1 MTDENK
7 KEDGQVGEEFEFDIG
22 KSEVG
27 EPAIGRK
34 NPGTETNIIGES
46 KKEDSSQKDQKSP
59 YKRKWPYYVAT
70 GIVGLIIGGAG
81 GFFGGKYFEKHYV
94 EKSIEN
100 YSTKLN
106 SCNENLTA
114 CNECVKKF
122 EGYEQDLETV
132 YNCINYLNSGQ
143 LDEARSCFEGL
154 KKKYAD
160 KTGEQK

>member
-27 EPAIGRK
+27 EPVIGRK

-59 YKRKWPYYVAT
+59 YKRKWPYYVTT
-70 GIVGLIIGGAG
+70 GLVGLIIGGAG

-94 EKSIEN
+94 EKTKIEKI
-100 YSTKLN
+100 STELN
-106 SCNENLTA
+106 SCNNTK
-114 CNECVKKF
+114 NTIST
-122 EGYEQDLETV
+122 Q
-132 YNCINYLNSGQ
+132 LNSC
-143 LDEARSCFEGL
+143 DANL
-154 KKKYAD
+154 KA
-160 KTGEQK
+160 